1 MAGLMK
7 LMQGR
12 CGAAQV
18 MPHNNMPHLVGKINQ
33 PVRRGKK
40 TEHGQTLSILDDEL
54 FFLCSSITERKSI
67 GECQGVRAEHA

>member
-12 CGAAQV
+12 CGATQV
-18 MPHNNMPHLVGKINQ
+18 MPHNNMPHLGGKINQ

-40 TEHGQTLSILDDEL
+40 TEHG
-54 FFLCSSITERKSI
+54 
-67 GECQGVRAEHA
+67 

>member
-18 MPHNNMPHLVGKINQ
+18 MPHNNMPHLGGKINQ

-40 TEHGQTLSILDDEL
+40 NRTWTNSIH
-54 FFLCSSITERKSI
+54 S
-67 GECQGVRAEHA
+67 G